1 MASTISAFAIWT
13 AVSIVTT
20 GLLVLL
26 ICRSKRNQQED
37 LRNPHIWHTE
47 PQEAHHRLRRLDD
60 RLTRPQAEETGLSA
74 EQSPTSHSSYA
85 AIDKPSDV
93 DDNP

>member
-1 MASTISAFAIWT
+1 MAATILAFAIWT

-37 LRNPHIWHTE
+37 LKNPHIWHTQH
-47 PQEAHHRLRRLDD
+47 QEAHHRLRRLDD
-60 RLTRPQAEETGLSA
+60 RATRPRAKQASQSA

-85 AIDKPSDV
+85 ATAKPSDV
-93 DDNP
+93 DDNQ